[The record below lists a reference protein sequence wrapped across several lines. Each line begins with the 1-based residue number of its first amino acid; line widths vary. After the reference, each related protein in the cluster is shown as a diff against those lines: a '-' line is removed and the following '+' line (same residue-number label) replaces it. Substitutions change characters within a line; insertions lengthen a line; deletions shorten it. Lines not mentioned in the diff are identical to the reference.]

1 MANTPKIYLH
11 DQEKN
16 ILQICHQHNITPI
29 EHIRTISKPLTFK
42 NTDKHVS

>member
-11 DQEKN
+11 DQEKK

-29 EHIRTISKPLTFK
+29 EHIRTISKPRTYK
-42 NTDKHVS
+42 NTDKDVS